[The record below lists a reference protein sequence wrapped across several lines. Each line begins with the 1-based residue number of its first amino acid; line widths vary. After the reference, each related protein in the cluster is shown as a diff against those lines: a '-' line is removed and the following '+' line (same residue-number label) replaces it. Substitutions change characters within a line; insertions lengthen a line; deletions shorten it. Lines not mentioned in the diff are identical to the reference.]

1 MFDQSYVT
9 DTRSRILKHIAKELD
24 GTEAEI
30 VGIKPLKNTATE
42 VVGIRFDFRKEQY
55 AYTYS
60 DNLLRRL

>member
-9 DTRSRILKHIAKELD
+9 DTRSRILKHIAKELG

-30 VGIKPLKNTATE
+30 VGIEPLKNTATE
-42 VVGIRFDFRKEQY
+42 VVGIRFDFREKR
-55 AYTYS
+55 YTYTYN